1 MNEVFTIRQWMFTRN
16 HDELVIMSTTTYDRE
31 MIRIESRDRHGTILD
46 DMHTKDE
53 ARTMWYALLADGWF
67 LNNRKKTYA

>member
-16 HDELVIMSTTTYDRE
+16 HEELVIMSTTTYDRG
-31 MIRIESRDRHGTILD
+31 MIRIQSRDRHGTILD
-46 DMHTKDE
+46 DMHTKVE

-67 LNNRKKTYA
+67 LNKKEKTYA

>member
-16 HDELVIMSTTTYDRE
+16 HDELVIMSTTTYDRG
-31 MIRIESRDRHGTILD
+31 MIRIQSRDRHGTILD
-46 DMHTKDE
+46 DMHTKVE

-67 LNNRKKTYA
+67 LNKKEKTYA

>member
-1 MNEVFTIRQWMFTRN
+1 
-16 HDELVIMSTTTYDRE
+16 MSTTTYDRE

-67 LNNRKKTYA
+67 VYNRKKTYA